1 MSGISLKS
9 AAGRWVLFST
19 ILATSMVFIDGSAL
33 NVVLPSLQ
41 KDLNAS
47 GADIF
52 WVLNAYLLVLAALML
67 PGGSLG
73 DKFGR
78 KKIFGFGII
87 IFSAGSLLCGLSPNV
102 TFLIASR
109 SIQGLGGALMVP
121 GSLSLITSLI
131 RKQERGKAIGTW
143 SAITTIVSIGGPI
156 IGGILGDHGLWRYI
170 FFINIPIGIVSLL
183 ALWSKVPETSNEDD
197 TGKVDLPG
205 AFLLV
210 AGLASITF
218 SFLKFPESGFQ
229 DWKVNGILIMGFIC
243 LILFLVVEKRS
254 KNPMID
260 LKLFL
265 NRNFTG
271 LNLLTFFLY
280 GALGGGFL
288 FLSLNYVQIQGY
300 TQTESGLTF
309 LPFTF
314 ILGLFSRY
322 IGTLSDRFG
331 TKPFLMAGPFLTGLG
346 FLWMSFIQQTNGISD
361 YWSSYF
367 PGMILVSIGMLFTVV
382 PLTTAVMNSISQK
395 QSGISS
401 GVNNAISRIAGIF
414 ANAAFGALALYLFT
428 HVILGKLAVSN
439 FSNNQK
445 REIVSEASNLGNAQ
459 VPENVFE
466 TSQVLQTKQLYHHAF
481 LESYHCILVIC
492 AGMCFLAAL
501 IAYFSLKKKSGVT
514 GATDPDMHSM

>member
-1 MSGISLKS
+1 MPDISLKS
-9 AAGRWVLFST
+9 ATGRWVLFST

-52 WVLNAYLLVLAALML
+52 WVLNAYLLVLAAMML
-67 PGGSLG
+67 PGGSFG

-78 KKIFGFGII
+78 KKIFGLGIVIFI
-87 IFSAGSLLCGLSPNV
+87 IGSLLCGISPTVN
-102 TFLIASR
+102 FLIVSR
-109 SIQGLGGALMVP
+109 SIQGLGGAFMVP

-131 RKQERGKAIGTW
+131 REQERGKAIGTW
-143 SAITTIVSIGGPI
+143 SAVTTIVSIGGPI
-156 IGGILGDHGLWRYI
+156 IGGVLGDHGLWRYI
-170 FFINIPIGIVSLL
+170 FFINIPIGVISLI

-197 TGKVDLPG
+197 QSKVDLPG

-210 AGLASITF
+210 AGLASITY
-218 SFLKFPESGFQ
+218 SFLKFPSTGLQ
-229 DWKVNGILIMGFIC
+229 DWKVNAILVFGIVS
-243 LILFLVVEKRS
+243 LILFLIVEKRS
-254 KNPMID
+254 ASPMIR
-260 LKLFL
+260 LELFS
-265 NRNFTG
+265 NKNFSG

-280 GALGGGFL
+280 GALGAGFL

-331 TKPFLMAGPFLTGLG
+331 TKLFLIAGPFTTGLG
-346 FLWMSFIQQTNGISD
+346 FLWMSFIQQTSGFHA
-361 YWSSYF
+361 YWTTYF
-367 PGMILVSIGMLFTVV
+367 PGMIIISIGMLLTVV

-401 GVNNAISRIAGIF
+401 GVNNAVSRIAGIF
-414 ANAAFGALALYLFT
+414 ANAAFGALALFLFT
-428 HVILGKLAVSN
+428 NIVLQKLDGSE
-439 FSNNQK
+439 FSANQK
-445 REIVSEASNLGNAQ
+445 AKIVAETVNLGNAQ
-459 VPENVFE
+459 VPSGNF
-466 TSQVLQTKQLYHHAF
+466 TPTQKTTIHQLYRGAF
-481 LESYHCILVIC
+481 LNSYQSVLWCC
-492 AGMCFLAAL
+492 TAMCFTSSAM
-501 IAYFSLKKKSGVT
+501 AYFLVRNRAGKSSDQLK
-514 GATDPDMHSM
+514 A

>member
-9 AAGRWVLFST
+9 AAGRWILFST

-41 KDLNAS
+41 KDLNAT

-52 WVLNAYLLVLAALML
+52 WVLNAYLLVLASMML
-67 PGGSLG
+67 PGGSFG

-78 KKIFGFGII
+78 KKIFGLGIV
-87 IFSAGSLLCGLSPNV
+87 IFTTGSLLCGISPTV
-102 TFLIASR
+102 SFLIVSR

-131 RKQERGKAIGTW
+131 REQERGKAIGTW

-156 IGGILGDHGLWRYI
+156 IGGVLGDHGLWRYI
-170 FFINIPIGIVSLL
+170 FFINIPIGIISLI

-197 TGKVDLPG
+197 KSRVDIPG
-205 AFLLV
+205 ALLLV
-210 AGLASITF
+210 AGLASITY
-218 SFLKFPESGFQ
+218 SCLKFPTAGLQ
-229 DWKVNGILIMGFIC
+229 DWKVNSIMVFGLVD

-254 KNPMID
+254 KSPMIR
-260 LKLFL
+260 LQLFS

-331 TKPFLMAGPFLTGLG
+331 TKPFLTAGPFTTGLG
-346 FLWMSFIQQTNGISD
+346 FLWMSFIKQTAGFSA
-361 YWSSYF
+361 YWTSYF
-367 PGMILVSIGMLFTVV
+367 PGMILISIGMLLTVV

-401 GVNNAISRIAGIF
+401 GVNNAVSRIAGIF
-414 ANAAFGALALYLFT
+414 ANAAFGALALMLFT
-428 HVILGKLAVSN
+428 RSILDKLASSN
-439 FSNNQK
+439 LNDLQK
-445 REIVSEASNLGNAQ
+445 SKIAAEAVNLGNAQ
-459 VPENVFE
+459 VPANLFD
-466 TSQVLQTKQLYHHAF
+466 TDQARQIKQLFHHSF
-481 LESYHCILVIC
+481 LESYQCILLIC
-492 AGMCFLAAL
+492 AGMCFTAAG
-501 IAYFSLKKKSGVT
+501 IAFFRLKGEKRDISSVL
-514 GATDPDMHSM
+514 S